1 MVGLEETTADLTP
14 RVCVSVTPTGAFFIY
29 HNSYNMTD
37 VKNENAVTYCKALN
51 FNASDKQLSPVLI
64 NNMPFFVAVEVC
76 EILELGNVS
85 EAIRRLDDDEKLT
98 SVLMRAG
105 QNREVNLVNESGLYN
120 LIFQSRK
127 PAAKLFRKWVTS
139 EVLPAI
145 RKTGKFELKVTEPR
159 ALPSKR
165 NHNRITKER
174 MVSILSDVCR
184 IDNSELRMSLT
195 AKLMGGSYGTI

>member
-1 MVGLEETTADLTP
+1 MNF
-14 RVCVSVTPTGAFFIY
+14 S
-29 HNSYNMTD
+29 
-37 VKNENAVTYCKALN
+37 KNENAVIYCTALN
-51 FNASDKQLSPVLI
+51 FNASDKQLTPVLI
-64 NNMPFFVAVEVC
+64 SNMPYFVAVEVC

-98 SVLMRAG
+98 SVLMRSG

-127 PAAKLFRKWVTS
+127 PTAKLFRKWVTS

-145 RKTGKFELKVTEPR
+145 RRTGKYEQNPEQK
-159 ALPSKR
+159 ALPTTKR

-184 IDNSELRMSLT
+184 IDNSELRASLT
-195 AKLMGGSYGTI
+195 AKLLGGHA

>member
-1 MVGLEETTADLTP
+1 MHD
-14 RVCVSVTPTGAFFIY
+14 
-29 HNSYNMTD
+29 N
-37 VKNENAVTYCKALN
+37 KNEKVVTYCQALK
-51 FNASDKQLSPVLI
+51 FNASDKQLSPILI
-64 NNMPFFVAVEVC
+64 NSLPYFVAVEVC
-76 EILELGNVS
+76 DILELGNVS

-98 SVLMRAG
+98 SVVMRSG

-127 PAAKLFRKWVTS
+127 PAAKLFRKWVTG

-145 RKTGKFELKVTEPR
+145 RKTGKYEQANGTPKQ
-159 ALPSKR
+159 LPAKR

-184 IDNSELRMSLT
+184 IDNSELRMSIT
-195 AKLMGGSYGTI
+195 NKLMGGHAV